1 MNTSTSSIS
10 ADINPLLLIDWVIA
24 MKKFFTLATLLLCM
38 MISTSAFAASK
49 DSAAEQRR
57 QVDWLSTQTLEKLYA
72 KYPHA
77 KRVINECYA
86 WATLSNSGVKVFLVG
101 SSHGRGLAYNNQ
113 TGEKVY
119 LRMKELS
126 AGLGIGAKEY
136 NLIFLLNTR
145 DAWENFIAGKT
156 RFAVS
161 AEASAD
167 DGVRG
172 GTIEGADYVAP
183 GVWVFQMTT
192 KGLAL
197 EATLKGTKIYKDK
210 NLN

>member
-1 MNTSTSSIS
+1 
-10 ADINPLLLIDWVIA
+10 
-24 MKKFFTLATLLLCM
+24 MKKFFAALTFVLMIAT
-38 MISTSAFAASK
+38 TANAA
-49 DSAAEQRR
+49 DADEQRR
-57 QVDWLSTQTLEKLYA
+57 QIDKLSVDTLERLYA

-77 KRVINECYA
+77 ESVINNCYA
-86 WATLSNSGVKVFLVG
+86 WATLSNSGVKVLFIG

-126 AGLGIGAKEY
+126 AGIGLGAKEY
-136 NLIFLLNTR
+136 NLIFLLANR
-145 DAWENFIAGKT
+145 DAWENFIIGKT
-156 RFAVS
+156 RFGFG

-167 DGVRG
+167 DGISG

-192 KGLAL
+192 KGLTL

>member
-1 MNTSTSSIS
+1 
-10 ADINPLLLIDWVIA
+10 
-24 MKKFFTLATLLLCM
+24 MKKFFVIATLLICLFTM
-38 MISTSAFAASK
+38 TTAFAAGN
-49 DSAAEQRR
+49 SATEQRR
-57 QVDWLSTQTLEKLYA
+57 KIEKLSAMTLDRLYE

-77 KRVINECYA
+77 RRVIEECYA
-86 WATLSNSGVKVFLVG
+86 YATLSNSGVKILLIG
-101 SSHGRGLAYNNQ
+101 SSHGRGLAVNNY

-126 AGLGIGAKEY
+126 AGLGLGAKEY

-156 RFAVS
+156 RFAAA
-161 AEASAD
+161 AEASAN
-167 DGVRG
+167 DGVSG
-172 GTIEGADYVAP
+172 GSIEGAEYVAP

>member
-1 MNTSTSSIS
+1 MIC
-10 ADINPLLLIDWVIA
+10 
-24 MKKFFTLATLLLCM
+24 MKKIFALATLLLCM
-38 MISTSAFAASK
+38 FTAVPALASNK
-49 DSAAEQRR
+49 DSVAEQRW
-57 QVDWLSTQTLEKLYA
+57 QVDQLSAKTLEKLYE

-77 KRVINECYA
+77 RRVINNCYA
-86 WATLSNSGVKVFLVG
+86 YATLSNSGVKVLFIG
-101 SSHGRGLAYNNQ
+101 SSHGRGIAYNNY

-119 LRMKELS
+119 LHMKELS
-126 AGLGIGAKEY
+126 AGLGFGAKEY
-136 NLIFLLNTR
+136 NLIFLINTR

-156 RFAVS
+156 RFGAE

-167 DGVRG
+167 DGVNG
-172 GTIEGADYVAP
+172 GSIEGAEYVAP

-210 NLN
+210 KLN

>member
-1 MNTSTSSIS
+1 M
-10 ADINPLLLIDWVIA
+10 
-24 MKKFFTLATLLLCM
+24 ATVLLCM
-38 MISTSAFAASK
+38 FTVTTAFAS
-49 DSAAEQRR
+49 SGSVVEQRK
-57 QVDWLSTQTLEKLYA
+57 QIDELNVKTLNRLYE

-77 KRVINECYA
+77 ERVIDECYA
-86 WATLSNSGVKVFLVG
+86 YATLSNTGIKLGILG
-101 SSHGRGLAYNNQ
+101 SSHGRGLTVNNQ

-126 AGLGIGAKEY
+126 AGLGLGAKEY

-145 DAWENFIAGKT
+145 EAWENFIAGKT
-156 RFAVS
+156 RFGAS
-161 AEASAD
+161 AEASAN
-167 DGVRG
+167 DGVSG
-172 GTIEGADYVAP
+172 GSIEGAEYVAP

-210 NLN
+210 KLNG

>member
-1 MNTSTSSIS
+1 MR
-10 ADINPLLLIDWVIA
+10 
-24 MKKFFTLATLLLCM
+24 KFFTALTLLLCM
-38 MISTSAFAASK
+38 LTTTAFAASN
-49 DSAAEQRR
+49 DSAAEQRWEIDR
-57 QVDWLSTQTLEKLYA
+57 LSAKALQKLYA

-77 KRVINECYA
+77 EHVIKDCYA
-86 WATLSNSGVKVFLVG
+86 YATLSNSGVKVLFIG
-101 SSHGRGLAYNNQ
+101 SSRGRGVAINNQ
-113 TGEKVY
+113 TGEKV
-119 LRMKELS
+119 LS

-156 RFAVS
+156 RFGAA
-161 AEASAD
+161 AEASAN
-167 DGVRG
+167 DGVSG
-172 GTIEGADYVAP
+172 GSIEGAEYVAP

-210 NLN
+210 KLNG

>member
-1 MNTSTSSIS
+1 
-10 ADINPLLLIDWVIA
+10 
-24 MKKFFTLATLLLCM
+24 MKKFFAAVMLVMFVFTAT
-38 MISTSAFAASK
+38 AVAATP
-49 DSAAEQRR
+49 AEQRK
-57 QVDWLSTQTLEKLYA
+57 QIDELSVKTLEKLYA

-86 WATLSNSGVKVFLVG
+86 WATLSNTSTKFGFFG
-101 SSHGRGLAYNNQ
+101 DAHGRGLAYNNQ

-126 AGLGIGAKEY
+126 AGFGLGAKEY
-136 NLIFLLNTR
+136 NLIFLLNTK
-145 DAWENFIAGKT
+145 DAWESFIAGKT
-156 RFAVS
+156 RFGAS

-167 DGVRG
+167 DGVNG
-172 GTIEGADYVAP
+172 GTIEGAEYVAP

-210 NLN
+210 KLNTY

>member
-1 MNTSTSSIS
+1 
-10 ADINPLLLIDWVIA
+10 
-24 MKKFFTLATLLLCM
+24 MKKFFALTTLLICM
-38 MISTSAFAASK
+38 FTATTAFASDR
-49 DSAAEQRR
+49 DSVAEQRR
-57 QVDWLSTQTLEKLYA
+57 QVEQLSANTLEKLYA

-77 KRVINECYA
+77 QRVIGECYA
-86 WATLSNSGVKVFLVG
+86 WATLSNSGVKVLFIG

-126 AGLGIGAKEY
+126 AGLGLGAKEY

-156 RFAVS
+156 RFGAS

-167 DGVRG
+167 DGVSG
-172 GTIEGADYVAP
+172 GTVEGAEYVAP

-210 NLN
+210 KLNR

>member
-1 MNTSTSSIS
+1 MRKIMALMTVLFC
-10 ADINPLLLIDWVIA
+10 LLTV
-24 MKKFFTLATLLLCM
+24 TTG
-38 MISTSAFAASK
+38 FAASN
-49 DSAAEQRR
+49 SVAEQRR
-57 QVDWLSTQTLEKLYA
+57 QVDELSYRTLQKLYA

-77 KRVINECYA
+77 QRVINECYA
-86 WATLSNSGVKVFLVG
+86 WATLSNSGVKILFVG

-113 TGEKVY
+113 TGEKYY

-126 AGLGIGAKEY
+126 AGLGLGAKEY

-156 RFAVS
+156 RFAASAEVS
-161 AEASAD
+161 ANDS
-167 DGVRG
+167 VNG
-172 GTIEGADYVAP
+172 GSIEGAEYVAP

-210 NLN
+210 NLNG

>member
-1 MNTSTSSIS
+1 
-10 ADINPLLLIDWVIA
+10 
-24 MKKFFTLATLLLCM
+24 MKKIFALTLMLCM
-38 MISTSAFAASK
+38 FITTAAFAASV
-49 DSAAEQRR
+49 AEQRA
-57 QVDWLSTQTLEKLYA
+57 QIKEIHDKTLAKLYE

-77 KRVINECYA
+77 QRVIKDCYA
-86 WATLSNSGVKVFLVG
+86 YATLSNSGVKVLFIG
-101 SSHGRGLAYNNQ
+101 SSNGRGVAINNR

-136 NLIFLLNTR
+136 NLIFLLNTPE
-145 DAWENFIAGKT
+145 AWENFIVGKT
-156 RFAVS
+156 RFGAN
-161 AEASAD
+161 AEAVAN
-167 DGVRG
+167 DGISG
-172 GTIEGADYVAP
+172 GSIEGAEYVAP

-210 NLN
+210 KLNG

>member
-1 MNTSTSSIS
+1 
-10 ADINPLLLIDWVIA
+10 
-24 MKKFFTLATLLLCM
+24 MKKFFAALTVLMCLLTATTVLAATPAQQRKQIDELCD
-38 MISTSAFAASK
+38 K
-49 DSAAEQRR
+49 
-57 QVDWLSTQTLEKLYA
+57 TLEKLYA

-77 KRVINECYA
+77 RRVINNCYA
-86 WATLSNSGVKVFLVG
+86 WATLSNSGVKVLFIG

-126 AGLGIGAKEY
+126 AGLGLGAKEY

-145 DAWENFIAGKT
+145 EAWENFIAGKT
-156 RFAVS
+156 RFGAS
-161 AEASAD
+161 AAASAD
-167 DGVRG
+167 DGISG
-172 GTIEGADYVAP
+172 GTIEGAEYVAP

-210 NLN
+210 KLNSY

>member
-1 MNTSTSSIS
+1 
-10 ADINPLLLIDWVIA
+10 
-24 MKKFFTLATLLLCM
+24 MKKIFTALTLLLCM
-38 MISTSAFAASK
+38 LTTTAFAASK
-49 DSAAEQRR
+49 DSAAEQRW
-57 QVDWLSTQTLEKLYA
+57 QIDQLSAKTLQKLYE

-77 KRVINECYA
+77 ERVINNCYA
-86 WATLSNSGVKVFLVG
+86 YATLSNSGVKVLFIG
-101 SSHGRGLAYNNQ
+101 SSHGRGVAINNQ

-136 NLIFLLNTR
+136 NLIFLLNTQ

-156 RFAVS
+156 RFGAS
-161 AEASAD
+161 AEASAN
-167 DGVRG
+167 DGVSG
-172 GTIEGADYVAP
+172 GSIEGAEYVAP

-192 KGLAL
+192 KGLTL

-210 NLN
+210 KLNR